1 MHIQTVSTKVGFCL
15 FIRFFVSLQMSEEVS
30 QEDLLP
36 IVLFSVTEIAATKK
50 TTMALFFFLFVN
62 CDLKRNTEYFT
73 QKVSD
78 LKTTYLSK
86 SFQCYFPSSQKVMTF
101 AYLKSRFDHPS
112 FSSSPNRTFTH
123 RTELLISLSF
133 SLHQCIL
140 SG

>member
-62 CDLKRNTEYFT
+62 CDLKRNTEYFP

-78 LKTTYLSK
+78 LQTK
-86 SFQCYFPSSQKVMTF
+86 SFQYYFP
-101 AYLKSRFDHPS
+101 PS
-112 FSSSPNRTFTH
+112 PPKR
-123 RTELLISLSF
+123 
-133 SLHQCIL
+133 
-140 SG
+140 

>member
-1 MHIQTVSTKVGFCL
+1 MHIQAVSTKVGFCL

-50 TTMALFFFLFVN
+50 TTMALFFFFLFVN

-78 LKTTYLSK
+78 LQTTYLSK
-86 SFQCYFPSSQKVMTF
+86 SFQYYFP
-101 AYLKSRFDHPS
+101 PS
-112 FSSSPNRTFTH
+112 PPKR
-123 RTELLISLSF
+123 
-133 SLHQCIL
+133 
-140 SG
+140 

>member
-78 LKTTYLSK
+78 LQTTYLSK
-86 SFQCYFPSSQKVMTF
+86 SFQYYFP
-101 AYLKSRFDHPS
+101 PS
-112 FSSSPNRTFTH
+112 PPKR
-123 RTELLISLSF
+123 
-133 SLHQCIL
+133 
-140 SG
+140 

>member
-62 CDLKRNTEYFT
+62 CVLKRNTEYFT

-78 LKTTYLSK
+78 LQTTYLSK
-86 SFQCYFPSSQKVMTF
+86 SFQYYFP
-101 AYLKSRFDHPS
+101 PS
-112 FSSSPNRTFTH
+112 PPKR
-123 RTELLISLSF
+123 
-133 SLHQCIL
+133 
-140 SG
+140 